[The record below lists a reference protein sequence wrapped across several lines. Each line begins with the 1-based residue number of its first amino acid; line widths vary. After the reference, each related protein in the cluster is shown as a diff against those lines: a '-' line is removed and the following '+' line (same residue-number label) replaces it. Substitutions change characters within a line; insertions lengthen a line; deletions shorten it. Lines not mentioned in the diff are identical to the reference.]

1 MSNEIRPSQPQRIVI
16 VRPSALG
23 DICRS
28 VPVLASVRAAL
39 PAAHIAW
46 VVQDDFADAVT
57 AHPALNEVIAFPRS
71 RFGRWWKSPGRAGE
85 VRRWFSDLRKRRFD
99 VALDCQGLSRS
110 GLITRATRAPL
121 RIGLRSAR
129 EFAWL
134 CYNRRVPED
143 DQPLA
148 VHTVDRM
155 MSLLAPLG
163 IAARHDMRLY
173 APPAAQAWWDEYRA
187 RLGQAAGDA
196 YAVIAPGSRWISKRW
211 PIDRFADLVEPLLR
225 RGFQR
230 VLVIGSPAERDQAR
244 PLTERFGSSACRI
257 ENGAA
262 ASNPS
267 GASII
272 DLVGATSIGQTMALV
287 AGAGL
292 VIANDSAPLHMAVGF
307 DRPCVALFGPTDPAA
322 VGPYRRAECVVRA
335 FQPKADER
343 INYKDDRLGDSLM
356 RLISSAMA
364 LQAIDRVLSLWPQR
378 DRTVVT
384 ASQAPA
390 TEPDAV
396 RNNGSPMPLIDI
408 PRGLAPRTAS

>member
-1 MSNEIRPSQPQRIVI
+1 M
-16 VRPSALG
+16 
-23 DICRS
+23 
-28 VPVLASVRAAL
+28 ASLRAAL

-46 VVQDDFADAVT
+46 VVQDDFADAVA

-143 DQPLA
+143 EQPLPA
-148 VHTVDRM
+148 HTVDRM
-155 MSLLAPLG
+155 MALLAPLG
-163 IAARHDMRLY
+163 VAARHDMKLY
-173 APPAAQAWWDEYRA
+173 VPSAAQAWWDERGA
-187 RLGQAAGDA
+187 RLGLSATDP

-211 PIDRFADLVEPLLR
+211 PIDRFADLIDPLLR
-225 RGFQR
+225 RGFKR
-230 VLVIGSPAERDQAR
+230 VMVIGSPAERDQAR
-244 PLTERFGSSACRI
+244 PLTERFGSSVMRI

-262 ASNPS
+262 AGTPD
-267 GASII
+267 GATIV

-335 FQPKADER
+335 FQPKPDER
-343 INYKDDRLGDSLM
+343 INYKDDKLGDSLM

-364 LQAIDRVLSLWPQR
+364 LQAIDRVLTLWPQR
-378 DRTVVT
+378 DRRAVT
-384 ASQAPA
+384 AAQAA
-390 TEPDAV
+390 ASEPEAA
-396 RNNGSPMPLIDI
+396 RNNGSAMPLIDI